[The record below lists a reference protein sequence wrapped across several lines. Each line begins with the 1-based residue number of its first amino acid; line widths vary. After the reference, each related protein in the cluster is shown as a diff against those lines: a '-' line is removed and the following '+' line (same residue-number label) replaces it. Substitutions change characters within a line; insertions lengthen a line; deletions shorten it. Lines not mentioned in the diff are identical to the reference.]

1 MAYHENLADSK
12 RMEETRVLALTAL
25 AKATEL
31 ADRQGPGFER
41 HARVAEVAAAI
52 YDADVRRSKEH
63 K

>member
-1 MAYHENLADSK
+1 MAYHENQSDAK

-31 ADRQGPGFER
+31 ADRQGAGFDR
-41 HARVAEVAAAI
+41 QARVAEVAAMM